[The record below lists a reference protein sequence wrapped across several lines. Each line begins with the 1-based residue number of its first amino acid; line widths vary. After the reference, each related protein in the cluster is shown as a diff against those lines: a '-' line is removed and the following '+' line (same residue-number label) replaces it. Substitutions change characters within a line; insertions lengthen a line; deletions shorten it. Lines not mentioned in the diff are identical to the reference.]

1 MKYEIVR
8 VGIPIR
14 KQDISISFL
23 EAIDNIKNRTDCIA
37 MTTVHYPNEDII
49 SSPAGHKILFDNL
62 QFIPFTGTM
71 EYNKVNTY
79 NIWEIKNERG
89 EYRDPYYIVQHLLSV
104 LENQFNKLGF
114 NRVYMFTPGSPNVY
128 DGITNFLQKI
138 RSVSVIDAT
147 SSIHIIADRL
157 LELNPE
163 IKYTKIRNYVPDFLQ
178 NLNRTIAEDRINIF
192 GSIDNRRNYNTK
204 LPMLNQFFE
213 DLREILND
221 NDIFWYCTIRDC
233 EDTPI
238 VTKLTFKEAYDN
250 IDMFINSGDIYTY
263 GVYKLKEHA

>member
-23 EAIDNIKNRTDCIA
+23 EVIDNIKNRTDCIA
-37 MTTVHYPNEDII
+37 ITTVHYPNEDEIC
-49 SSPAGHKILFDNL
+49 SPAGHKILFDNL

-71 EYNKVNTY
+71 GYNKINTY

-89 EYRDPYYIVQHLLSV
+89 EHRDPFYIVQHLLSL

-128 DGITNFLQKI
+128 DGITTTLQRTHPVTI
-138 RSVSVIDAT
+138 IDAE
-147 SSIHIIADRL
+147 SSIHIISRGLVAL
-157 LELNPE
+157 YPE
-163 IKYTKIRNYVPDFLQ
+163 FNHTVIRNYTNDFL
-178 NLNRTIAEDRINIF
+178 NNTNKSIIKHKINIF

-204 LPMLNQFFE
+204 LPMLNQFFQ
-213 DLREILND
+213 DLRELLDD
-221 NDIFWYCTIRDC
+221 NDIFWYCTIKNYD
-233 EDTPI
+233 DSPI
-238 VTKLTFKEAYDN
+238 INQITFKEAFNN
-250 IDMFINSGDIYTY
+250 IDMFINSVDIYTY
-263 GVYKLKEHA
+263 GVYKLKEC